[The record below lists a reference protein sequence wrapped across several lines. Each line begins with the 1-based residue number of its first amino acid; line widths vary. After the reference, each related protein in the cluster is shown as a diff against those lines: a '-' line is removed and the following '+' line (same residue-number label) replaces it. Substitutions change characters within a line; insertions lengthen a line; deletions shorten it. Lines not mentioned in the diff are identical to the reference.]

1 MLLDGGEPIDSVVVA
16 VGFVVFGKQ
25 ACHLVQPQ
33 FFEGQHPQM
42 AVEQQLFRLAG
53 IGLDDGQGLDQANF
67 MDA

>member
-1 MLLDGGEPIDSVVVA
+1 MVVRI
-16 VGFVVFGKQ
+16 GLVVFGKQ
-25 ACHLVQPQ
+25 ASHLFQAQ

-53 IGLDDGQGLDQANF
+53 IGLDDGQGFYQANF